1 MMFRVWGIIRK
12 KNKIIKDMVV
22 EDSRTDLPESEK
34 LHHCIGRICYEFDLQ
49 RPIWL
54 PKNQREY
61 EEFRRITLDQ
71 DNFIENI
78 DFDTLEFEILDDEES

>member
-1 MMFRVWGIIRK
+1 MLRVWGIIRK

-22 EDSRTDLPESEK
+22 EDSKIDVSK
-34 LHHCIGRICYEFDLQ
+34 SDQLHHCIEQICYKFDLQ

-61 EEFRRITLDQ
+61 EDYRRVVLTQ
-71 DNFIENI
+71 DNFIEAI
-78 DFDTLEFEILDDEES
+78 DFDTLELEILEDEE

>member
-1 MMFRVWGIIRK
+1 MLRVWGIIRK

-22 EDSRTDLPESEK
+22 EDFRSNVPESEQ
-34 LHHCIGRICYEFDLQ
+34 LHHCIAQICYEFDLQ
-49 RPIWL
+49 RPMWL

-61 EEFRRITLDQ
+61 DKYRRIVFTQ

-78 DFDTLEFEILDDEES
+78 DFDTLEIEILEDQKS